1 MGEDLMEEAAAAEIN
16 AGGRTSTGSDGELDW
31 GAREPADSNGY
42 TNKFTNTK
50 RKRTGGVEEL
60 HRR

>member
-1 MGEDLMEEAAAAEIN
+1 MGEDLMEEAAAEEIN
-16 AGGRTSTGSDGELDW
+16 AGGRTSTGGDGELDW

-42 TNKFTNTK
+42 TNKFTNMK

>member
-1 MGEDLMEEAAAAEIN
+1 MEKAAAAEIN
-16 AGGRTSTGSDGELDW
+16 AGDRTSTGGDSELDW
-31 GAREPADSNGY
+31 GAREPVDLNGY
-42 TNKFTNTK
+42 TNKFTDIK

>member
-1 MGEDLMEEAAAAEIN
+1 MGEDLVEEAAAAEIN
-16 AGGRTSTGSDGELDW
+16 AGGRTSTCGDGKLDW
-31 GAREPADSNGY
+31 GAREHADSNGY